1 MTVADH
7 NTTGPKAHRT
17 GIRAGLI
24 LVCLAL
30 LGVFV
35 RRWLLY
41 VTVHGNSMAP
51 EFRHGDGVLAV
62 RTPPGKVRRGRVVV
76 GLTPDS
82 HLDPEAVA
90 AGIPPHF
97 VKRVV
102 GVSGDRVERP
112 DGTVITVPDGSYYL
126 RGEAEYS
133 VDSDVWGPVEGSR
146 LMGVVLHRLSG
157 VRD

>member
-1 MTVADH
+1 
-7 NTTGPKAHRT
+7 
-17 GIRAGLI
+17 
-24 LVCLAL
+24 VCLAL

-62 RTPPGKVRRGRVVV
+62 RVPPAKVRRGRVVV

-102 GVSGDRVERP
+102 GVGGDQVPRP
-112 DGTVITVPDGSYYL
+112 DGVVTVPDGSYYVQ
-126 RGEAEYS
+126 GEADFS
-133 VDSDVWGPVEGSR
+133 VDSNEWGPVDGSR
-146 LMGVVLHRLSG
+146 LIGVVLQRLSWA
-157 VRD
+157 RD